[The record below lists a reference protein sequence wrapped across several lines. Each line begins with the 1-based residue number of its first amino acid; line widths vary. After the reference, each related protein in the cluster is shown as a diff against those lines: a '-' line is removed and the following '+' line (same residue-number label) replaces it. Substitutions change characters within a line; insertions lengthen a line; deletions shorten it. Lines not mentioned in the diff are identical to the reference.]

1 RSRRGALAA
10 RRARRRLAGARR
22 SVARLAG
29 ALALPRRRLD
39 HHELPLG
46 GYADVTTK
54 GHVDQLL
61 PSQFALDEWDF
72 FRRFAERELLY
83 FRREEP
89 HAPVRQQLVV
99 LLDQGGRTW
108 GGGRRRGGRHWG
120 RVRLVLAAAVMA
132 LGRQAA
138 ARGVPFLVATTA
150 GDGHLLD
157 PLKEAGDALGERL
170 EASDLTPHPGPAL
183 ERVLEQPA

>member
-29 ALALPRRRLD
+29 ALPLPRRRLD

-99 LLDQGGRTW
+99 LLDQGVRTW
-108 GGGRRRGGRHWG
+108 GG
-120 RVRLVLAAAVMA
+120 VRLVLAAAVMA
-132 LGRQAA
+132 LGRQAGRPGA
-138 ARGVPFLVATTA
+138 
-150 GDGHLLD
+150 
-157 PLKEAGDALGERL
+157 PLPSA
-170 EASDLTPHPGPAL
+170 PPPGP
-183 ERVLEQPA
+183 